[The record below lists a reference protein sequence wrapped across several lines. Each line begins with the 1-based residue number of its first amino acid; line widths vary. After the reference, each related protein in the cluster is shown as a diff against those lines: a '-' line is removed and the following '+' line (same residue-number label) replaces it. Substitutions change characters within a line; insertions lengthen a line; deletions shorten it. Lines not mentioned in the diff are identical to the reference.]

1 MTIRIYVIVF
11 AILSLPLLGFPTS
24 AMAQSN
30 SFWTPPTSV
39 RTCGGSFSNV
49 RPFELSKRIVRY
61 DYPQDHGLHF
71 NHYYGIGVSRTM
83 AGRDVEA
90 FKKYILSVAAAKT
103 FTQGTYVSG
112 NSFVYIQ
119 STILKLTAMYITY
132 MESKGLLSPQE
143 RDILIAWGEPMIKYQ
158 KQRKGNSAADSRAA
172 SGAAMI
178 AWGSLTDDKKL
189 IRAGR
194 KNWEQALPF
203 VIGSIGKLKRHPDHK
218 NVPLSELS
226 LEDAYNEALA
236 VVVEGAAMQENLG
249 IDAFNAKYKG
259 RTVHDAVAW
268 WTGVVATKP
277 PGFKGYHR
285 KSHNWTVAWMVIY
298 LSKYPNNPVAGQMRS
313 IIKDVTR
320 GKKPMFE
327 SVGLGT
333 ATDCLWEYK

>member
-226 LEDAYNEALA
+226 LEDA
-236 VVVEGAAMQENLG
+236 
-249 IDAFNAKYKG
+249 
-259 RTVHDAVAW
+259 
-268 WTGVVATKP
+268 
-277 PGFKGYHR
+277 
-285 KSHNWTVAWMVIY
+285 
-298 LSKYPNNPVAGQMRS
+298 
-313 IIKDVTR
+313 
-320 GKKPMFE
+320 
-327 SVGLGT
+327 
-333 ATDCLWEYK
+333 

>member
-1 MTIRIYVIVF
+1 MTSRFCILF
-11 AILSLPLLGFPTS
+11 LAILSLPLLGFPTT
-24 AMAQSN
+24 AMSQSK
-30 SFWTPPTSV
+30 SFWTPPSSV

-49 RPFELSKRIVRY
+49 RPFELSTKIVRY
-61 DYPQDHGLHF
+61 DYPRDHGLHF
-71 NHYYGIGVSRTM
+71 THYYGIGVSRTM

-103 FTQGTYVSG
+103 FTQGSYNSG
-112 NSFVYIQ
+112 NSPFYIQ

-132 MESKGLLSPQE
+132 MESKGLLAPDE
-143 RDILIAWGEPMIKYQ
+143 RETLIAWGKPMIKNQ
-158 KQRKGNSAADSRAA
+158 KQRRGNSAADSRAA
-172 SGAAMI
+172 SGVALI
-178 AWGSLTDDKKL
+178 SWGSLTNDKRL
-189 IRAGR
+189 IKAGQ

-236 VVVEGAAMQENLG
+236 AVVEGAAMLENLG
-249 IDAFNAKYKG
+249 FDAFNAKYKG
-259 RTVHDAVAW
+259 RSVHDAIAW

-277 PGFKGYHR
+277 PGFKGYSR
-285 KSHNWTVAWMVIY
+285 KSHTWTVAWMPIY
-298 LSKYPNNPVAGQMRS
+298 LSKYPNNPVAGQMRA

-320 GKKPMFE
+320 NKKPMFE

-333 ATDCLWEYK
+333 ATDCLWGYK

>member
-1 MTIRIYVIVF
+1 M
-11 AILSLPLLGFPTS
+11 
-24 AMAQSN
+24 
-30 SFWTPPTSV
+30 
-39 RTCGGSFSNV
+39 
-49 RPFELSKRIVRY
+49 RY

-83 AGRDVEA
+83 AGRDVQA

-103 FTQGTYVSG
+103 FTQGNYVSG

-132 MESKGLLSPQE
+132 MESKGLLSPEE
-143 RDILIAWGEPMIKYQ
+143 REILIAWGEPMIKYQ
-158 KQRKGNSAADSRAA
+158 KQREGNTAADSLAA

-178 AWGSLTDDKKL
+178 SWGSLTNDERL

-194 KNWEQALPF
+194 RKWEQALPF
-203 VIGSIGKLKRHPDHK
+203 VIGSIGQLKRHPDHK
-218 NVPLSELS
+218 NVPLNELS

-236 VVVEGAAMQENLG
+236 VVVEGAAIQENLG
-249 IDAFNAKYKG
+249 IDAFNAEYRG

-268 WTGVVATKP
+268 WTGVVATRP
-277 PGFKGYHR
+277 PGFQGYDR

-298 LSKYPNNPVAGQMRS
+298 LSKYPNNPVAGQMRA
-313 IIKDVTR
+313 IIKEVSR
-320 GKKPMFE
+320 GKTPMFE

-333 ATDCLWEYK
+333 ATDCLWGYK